1 MLLTHGANAPYIGGD
16 AVKSQVKYALAGG
29 LAGAVNGLFG
39 GGGGMVLLPLLR
51 WGGLQG
57 QRVFATGV
65 AVILPLCAVSAA
77 VYLLGRGLDMA
88 AALPYLVGGLAGG
101 FTGGKVFP
109 RVSPAWLRYLFAA
122 FLVYGGVR
130 YLL

>member
-1 MLLTHGANAPYIGGD
+1 MKAQT
-16 AVKSQVKYALAGG
+16 KYALAGG

-51 WGGLQG
+51 WGGLEG

-65 AVILPLCAVSAA
+65 AVILPVCAVSAA
-77 VYLLGRGLDMA
+77 VYLLRQGLDVA

-101 FTGGKVFP
+101 LAGGKLFP
-109 RVSPAWLRYLFAA
+109 RVSPVWLRYLFAA
-122 FLVYGGVR
+122 FLAYGGVR

>member
-1 MLLTHGANAPYIGGD
+1 MRAQT
-16 AVKSQVKYALAGG
+16 KYALAGG
-29 LAGAVNGLFG
+29 LAGTVNGLFG

-57 QRVFATGV
+57 QRSFATGV
-65 AVILPLCAVSAA
+65 AGILPVCAVSAA
-77 VYLLGRGLDMA
+77 VYLLERGLDAA

-101 FTGGKVFP
+101 LTGGKLFP
-109 RVSPAWLRYLFAA
+109 WVSPAWLRYLFAA
-122 FLVYGGVR
+122 FLAYGGVR